1 MRGLPA
7 KRSVKTFDQFTKK
20 PQFAGCNSDISILFV
35 FKISTQDPSDPKL
48 GQEAPPNARIVK
60 SDLIKMFL
68 FSDLNKSLLSCH
80 PSQSCFFLKVIT
92 KEKAIY
98 I

>member
-20 PQFAGCNSDISILFV
+20 PQFAGCNSDISILFL

-60 SDLIKMFL
+60 SDLIKML
-68 FSDLNKSLLSCH
+68 LSSDLNKSLLSCH
-80 PSQSCFFLKVIT
+80 PSQSCFFLKVT
-92 KEKAIY
+92 FCVFS
-98 I
+98 